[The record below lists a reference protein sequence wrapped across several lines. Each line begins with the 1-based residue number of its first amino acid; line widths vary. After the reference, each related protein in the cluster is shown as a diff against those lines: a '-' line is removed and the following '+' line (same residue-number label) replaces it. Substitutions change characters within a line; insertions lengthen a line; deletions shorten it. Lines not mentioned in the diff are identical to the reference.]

1 MTERLFRPIHG
12 SLVVGTA
19 CGFLLVV
26 YLIVANGAADVVHSL
41 HVIGW
46 WLLPITLFHLI
57 PLLVSALSWREL
69 LPPTT
74 RPDVSIV
81 VRIRWIRESINSLLP
96 VASIGGDFAGMRLSH
111 LRGVP
116 GVQAVASMV
125 VDITIGAATQLIL
138 VMSGAALLL
147 TRSSDRTATVVAS
160 GVLVGTAVFLVTIAA
175 FTVFQ
180 HRGLFGVS
188 AKLTRSLLPR
198 EWLSVLE
205 AGASA
210 IDDAVVASYRAGPVI
225 LGAGALRL
233 IAWAVEAGEIWLVT
247 RALGRPVDMI
257 DALILESL
265 SSGVR
270 AAAFMLPAGLGA
282 LEGGLVMLGALLGLP
297 AEAALAIS
305 LTKRIREL
313 ALGLPGLFVW
323 HCIEGHHLLRRSEQR
338 REVGDGGP
346 TDGHTQSARVL

>member
-1 MTERLFRPIHG
+1 MTERRLRSIRG
-12 SLVVGTA
+12 SLVVATA

-57 PLLVSALSWREL
+57 PLLASALSWREL

-74 RPDVSIV
+74 RPDVTTV
-81 VRIRWIRESINSLLP
+81 VWIRWIRESINSLLP

-116 GVQAVASMV
+116 SVQAVASMV

-147 TRSSDRTATVVAS
+147 TRSSDRTATLVAS
-160 GVLVGTAVFLVTIAA
+160 GVLVGTALFLVTIAA

-180 HRGLFGVS
+180 HRGLFSVS
-188 AKLTRSLLPR
+188 AKLTRRLLPR
-198 EWLSVLE
+198 EWLSLLE
-205 AGASA
+205 AGAPA

-247 RALGRPVDMI
+247 RALGQPVDII

-297 AEAALAIS
+297 AGTALAIS
-305 LTKRIREL
+305 LTKRVREL

-323 HCIEGHHLLRRSEQR
+323 YWIEGHHLLRRSERR

-346 TDGHTQSARVL
+346 TKGHARSTRV

>member
-1 MTERLFRPIHG
+1 MTERRFRPIRG

-19 CGFLLVV
+19 LGFLLVV
-26 YLIVANGAADVVHSL
+26 YLIVANGAADLVHSL
-41 HVIGW
+41 HIIGW
-46 WLLPITLFHLI
+46 WLFPITLFHII
-57 PLLVSALSWREL
+57 PLLLSALSWREL

-74 RPDVSIV
+74 RPDVTTV

-96 VASIGGDFAGMRLSH
+96 VASIGGDFAGMHLAH

-125 VDITIGAATQLIL
+125 VDITIGAATQLIF
-138 VMSGAALLL
+138 VISGALLL
-147 TRSSDRTATVVAS
+147 LIRSSDRTTTAVAS

-188 AKLTRSLLPR
+188 AKLTRRLLPQQ
-198 EWLSVLE
+198 WLSVLE
-205 AGASA
+205 SGASA
-210 IDDAVVASYRAGPVI
+210 IDDAVVACYRAGPVI

-233 IAWAVEAGEIWLVT
+233 IAWTVEAGEIWLVM
-247 RALGRPVDMI
+247 RVLGQPLDMI
-257 DALILESL
+257 NALILESL

-282 LEGGLVMLGALLGLP
+282 LEGGLVMVGALLGLP
-297 AEAALAIS
+297 AETALAIS
-305 LTKRIREL
+305 LTKRVREL
-313 ALGLPGLFVW
+313 ALGLPGLCVW
-323 HCIEGHHLLRRSEQR
+323 HWIEGHHLLRRSEQR
-338 REVGDGGP
+338 REVRGAGP
-346 TDGHTQSARVL
+346 TDGYTQSTSV

>member
-1 MTERLFRPIHG
+1 MTDRRFRPIRG

-19 CGFLLVV
+19 LGFLLVV
-26 YLIVANGAADVVHSL
+26 YLIVANGAADLIHSL

-46 WLLPITLFHLI
+46 WLLPITLFHII
-57 PLLVSALSWREL
+57 PLLLSALSWREL

-74 RPDVSIV
+74 RPDVTTV

-96 VASIGGDFAGMRLSH
+96 VASVGGDFAGMRLAH

-116 GVQAVASMV
+116 GVQAVASMI
-125 VDITIGAATQLIL
+125 VDITIGAATQMIF
-138 VMSGAALLL
+138 VISGAALLL
-147 TRSSDRTATVVAS
+147 TRSSDRTTTAVAS
-160 GVLVGTAVFLVTIAA
+160 GVLVGTAVFLVTIVA

-188 AKLTRSLLPR
+188 AKLTRRLLPQ

-233 IAWAVEAGEIWLVT
+233 IAWTVEAGEIWLVM
-247 RALGRPVDMI
+247 RALGQPVDVI
-257 DALILESL
+257 NALILESL
-265 SSGVR
+265 SSGAR

-297 AEAALAIS
+297 AETALAIS
-305 LTKRIREL
+305 LTKRVREL
-313 ALGLPGLFVW
+313 ALGLPGLCVW
-323 HCIEGHHLLRRSEQR
+323 HWIEGHRLLRRSER
-338 REVGDGGP
+338 RRAVGDGGP
-346 TDGHTQSARVL
+346 ADGYTQSTRV